1 MTALLLVQIFA
12 ALTATILRDY
22 LQKNTEDV
30 AERTWNACIL
40 RPYNGPDRR
49 RNPR

>member
-1 MTALLLVQIFA
+1 VTTFFMLQIFA

-22 LQKNTEDV
+22 LQKNTEEV